1 MSQDRVTKKS
11 FSLKTNVS
19 RFRRV
24 FARREKFAKQLAMG
38 SALSSFKE
46 QRKEKKELKRYLNH
60 LLLVKSLI

>member
-11 FSLKTNVS
+11 FS
-19 RFRRV
+19 V